1 MRSAHRGQL
10 DARVRRGQDDDP
22 YHGHDR
28 HDRHDRHD
36 CHDLQQGGGGRT
48 LECLCPGQC
57 LTKLQDCKI
66 VQN

>member
-36 CHDLQQGGGGRT
+36 CHDLQQGGGADPRVPV
-48 LECLCPGQC
+48 PG
-57 LTKLQDCKI
+57 TMSDKI
-66 VQN
+66 ARL